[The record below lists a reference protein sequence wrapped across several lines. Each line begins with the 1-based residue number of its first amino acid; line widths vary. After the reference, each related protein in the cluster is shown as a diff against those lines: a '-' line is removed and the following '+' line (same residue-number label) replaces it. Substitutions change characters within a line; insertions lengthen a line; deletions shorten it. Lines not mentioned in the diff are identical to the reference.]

1 MKICSEIIPPLS
13 IFVEKTRQS
22 SVDYL
27 CKIYR
32 FEMSNVAERRDTVVS
47 PPEHFFCVRNLNPG
61 VAMKI
66 NYLLLVD
73 IIVLDCEKILS

>member
-1 MKICSEIIPPLS
+1 MKISSEIMLPIS

-32 FEMSNVAERRDTVVS
+32 FEMSNVAERRDPVVS
-47 PPEHFFCVRNLNPG
+47 PPEHFFCVRNSNPG
-61 VAMKI
+61 VAMKMLYQI
-66 NYLLLVD
+66 GFNLF
-73 IIVLDCEKILS
+73 KIGFRA